1 MKQKAIKTP
10 RLILGEIEDKDKDDL
25 ISMMTDPGV
34 YGTYMVP
41 DLDTEE
47 KKAALFERLRDISRS
62 DRFFY
67 GVFLQHKLI
76 GIIHEAGGT
85 DDEPEIGYV
94 ISPAEKGKGYA
105 TEAFSAA
112 VSALFDGGA
121 KAVVAGAFEE
131 NPASL
136 RVMEKCGLSK
146 TKETEDIEYRGKI
159 HKCIYMKIKRL
170 P

>member
-67 GVFLQHKLI
+67 GIFLQNKLI
-76 GIIHEAGGT
+76 GILHEAGGT

-136 RVMEKCGLSK
+136 RVMEKCGMSK

>member
-67 GVFLQHKLI
+67 GIFLQNKLI
-76 GIIHEAGGT
+76 GILHEAGGT

>member
-10 RLILGEIEDKDKDDL
+10 RLMLGEIEDKDKDDL

-67 GVFLQHKLI
+67 GIFLQNKLI
-76 GIIHEAGGT
+76 GILHEAGGT

>member
-67 GVFLQHKLI
+67 GIFLQNKLI
-76 GIIHEAGGT
+76 GILHEAGGT

-112 VSALFDGGA
+112 VSALFDGDA

>member
-67 GVFLQHKLI
+67 GIFLQNKLI
-76 GIIHEAGGT
+76 GILHEAGGT

-146 TKETEDIEYRGKI
+146 TGKTEDIEYRGKI